1 MLQRRGDANKYMV
14 DKISKLIIPRSTVE
28 SIGQQEI
35 GQLMVGF
42 TWRKNVWQKPHKLI
56 QMGLMQ
62 IVGATMI
69 FTAMMLPID
78 RVLHVYHTPRSQPDR
93 IVQLIWID
101 GTITLLILVGIN
113 QWICERGKRLQ
124 KLLKLVEQIEDY
136 NQIVTSIGTLEKVAD
151 LAHHQSETS
160 QAESMMEI
168 LSNTRQNLLVALEI
182 DRYLRQYPNSSELT
196 LAIAN
201 NLIDLQ
207 NLAQQPQLAEY
218 GMLLNQA
225 WEIGMSIYDD
235 RAGL

>member
-1 MLQRRGDANKYMV
+1 MV

-42 TWRKNVWQKPHKLI
+42 AWRKNVWQKPHKLVQI
-56 QMGLMQ
+56 GLMY
-62 IVGATMI
+62 IVGVTML

-78 RVLHVYHTPRSQPDR
+78 RVLHVYRAPQSQSER
-93 IVQLIWID
+93 IVRLVWLD
-101 GTITLLILVGIN
+101 GTISLLMLIGIN
-113 QWICERGKRLQ
+113 RWIYNRGKRLQ
-124 KLLKLVEQIEDY
+124 KLLKLVEQIEHY
-136 NQIVTSIGTLEKVAD
+136 NQIVTSIDTLEKVAKIAQHQD
-151 LAHHQSETS
+151 EISQSE
-160 QAESMMEI
+160 QMMEI
-168 LSNTRQNLLVALEI
+168 LSKTRQNLLMALEI

-225 WEIGMSIYDD
+225 WEIGMSVYEE
-235 RAGL
+235 RADL

>member
-1 MLQRRGDANKYMV
+1 MV

-42 TWRKNVWQKPHKLI
+42 AWRKNVWQKPHKLI
-56 QMGLMQ
+56 QMGLMY
-62 IVGATMI
+62 IVGAMMI

-78 RVLHVYHTPRSQPDR
+78 RVLHVYRAPQSQSDR
-93 IVQLIWID
+93 IVRLVWID
-101 GTITLLILVGIN
+101 GTMTLLMLIGIDR
-113 QWICERGKRLQ
+113 WIYDRGKRLQ
-124 KLLKLVEQIEDY
+124 KLLKLVEQIEHY
-136 NQIVTSIGTLEKVAD
+136 NQIVTSIDTLEKVAD
-151 LAHHQSETS
+151 LTQYHDPS
-160 QAESMMEI
+160 QTENMMEI
-168 LSNTRQNLLVALEI
+168 LSKTRQNLLIALEI

-218 GMLLNQA
+218 GMLLDRA
-225 WEIGMSIYDD
+225 WEIGMSVYEE